1 MQNLSADFLLMDA
14 INTSQKR
21 RKRVTHLTT
30 GKKTRKRLPIP
41 DEIQGTVEKIC
52 QVSPLKVETKL
63 LQTTEIEK
71 KNASFSTETDTD
83 ISSSQTSTQT
93 EEDVN
98 QENINTLPK
107 CFQEL
112 IQNGTLNCLCNILS
126 EYGQLKDFKN
136 LLRNITSGKI
146 PPRNICWL
154 LSLHLGRLTSLMSTT
169 AMRWDMEIVEFFS
182 IVYLL
187 FGASAVNVLRGPM
200 HFSEVVMENVEQG
213 KFDPRSAKINL
224 PIPSIRTLRS
234 LSTGYPKE
242 IPVGLVELT
251 LSIAEE
257 CSKKGAQYILSFD
270 GKMVA
275 HGLKGECFGD
285 IDLWGVEKPISMKC
299 SLQLLER
306 NIRACE
312 NLNSDVNE
320 KKLFAQAYRLESLL
334 NEMSQRVRTLRQHI
348 EGEHYL
354 RLKLVRM
361 SQNQTNSAF

>member
-1 MQNLSADFLLMDA
+1 
-14 INTSQKR
+14 
-21 RKRVTHLTT
+21 
-30 GKKTRKRLPIP
+30 
-41 DEIQGTVEKIC
+41 
-52 QVSPLKVETKL
+52 
-63 LQTTEIEK
+63 
-71 KNASFSTETDTD
+71 
-83 ISSSQTSTQT
+83 
-93 EEDVN
+93 
-98 QENINTLPK
+98 
-107 CFQEL
+107 
-112 IQNGTLNCLCNILS
+112 
-126 EYGQLKDFKN
+126 
-136 LLRNITSGKI
+136 
-146 PPRNICWL
+146 
-154 LSLHLGRLTSLMSTT
+154 
-169 AMRWDMEIVEFFS
+169 MRWDMEIVEFFS
-182 IVYLL
+182 IVYML

-200 HFSEVVMENVEQG
+200 HFSEVVMENVERG

-242 IPVGLVELT
+242 IPVGLVELM

-275 HGLKGECFGD
+275 CRLKGECFGD

-320 KKLFAQAYRLESLL
+320 NKLFAQAYRLESLM
-334 NEMSQRVRTLRQHI
+334 NEMSRRVRTLRQRI

-361 SQNQTNSAF
+361 SQNQTLDSRQQYSYKMQLSFLNEHSARCDSHIGRALHLNMHILSTLAMSRENSDVFTNSKVVSLHLQNNAHFLFDAERNSQFFDVDLPENFDLIKQRSPQWHALRQKAKVTGSTMYKALGLESLVALKQHHYEFLKKESRQISHQK